1 MRSRYASIGCAA
13 FLCVLAQ
20 VAGAQAPSSGAPTQ
34 TGKEQASGSRA
45 GRDLEKSDGKIDD
58 PTIIRYLQRLEN
70 KLAHPMGA
78 PPAEVRLTRSSL
90 LYVSLPD
97 NSVLYISGGL
107 LQRIENE
114 AELAGL
120 LAHELAHTKAAREV
134 TPKGEM
140 IEVVRTGC
148 VLQANPAT
156 PDTEEARWRLREGEL
171 SATAAAVACLRAA
184 GYDPAAV
191 LDLFSKLAYEHP
203 AWAKAIVPDDLL
215 ALRTK
220 TEAEAVPP
228 GGFRVDSSD
237 FVEVHALLETVLSR
251 SR

>member
-1 MRSRYASIGCAA
+1 MRSQRVLIGSAV
-13 FLCVLAQ
+13 FFMVLAQ
-20 VAGAQAPSSGAPTQ
+20 VAGAQAPSSDAPTQ
-34 TGKEQASGSRA
+34 AGKEQAPGSRA

-70 KLAHPMGA
+70 KLARTIGV
-78 PPAEVRLTRSSL
+78 PPAEVRLTRSSD

-120 LAHELAHTKAAREV
+120 LAHELAHAQAARAATGAGPE
-134 TPKGEM
+134 TGTSRE
-140 IEVVRTGC
+140 GC
-148 VLQANPAT
+148 VLQSKLAPAGN
-156 PDTEEARWRLREGEL
+156 ESAREREL
-171 SATAAAVACLRAA
+171 QATTSAVGYLKTT

-203 AWAKAIVPDDLL
+203 AWAKAIVPEDLL

-228 GGFRVDSSD
+228 GGFRVDSSE
-237 FVEVHALLETVLSR
+237 FVQVHAMLETVLSR

>member
-1 MRSRYASIGCAA
+1 MQFQRLSIGFAA
-13 FLCVLAQ
+13 FLFALAH
-20 VAGAQAPSSGAPTQ
+20 VAGCQTTSGGAATSSG
-34 TGKEQASGSRA
+34 KEPAGSRP
-45 GRDLEKSDGKIDD
+45 GRELEQSDGKIDS
-58 PTIIRYLQRLEN
+58 PEIIRYLQRLDN
-70 KLAHPMGA
+70 KLARPMGA
-78 PPAEVRLTRSSL
+78 PPAEVRLTRSSDV
-90 LYVSLPD
+90 YISLPD

-148 VLQANPAT
+148 VLQANLAT
-156 PDTEEARWRLREGEL
+156 PDTEEARWRQREGEL
-171 SATAAAVACLRAA
+171 SATVAAVACLRAA

-203 AWAKAIVPDDLL
+203 AWAKAIVPEDLL
-215 ALRTK
+215 ALRVK
-220 TEAEAVPP
+220 LEAEAMPP

-237 FVEVHALLETVLSR
+237 FVQVHALLETVLSR